1 MDTERNHEI
10 HKEGLWLSV
19 DLFAFYN
26 HGGTMTRTGIESW
39 AFALNYRIYHSFPAW
54 LVEPELPQVKFG
66 FFNISIPKGG
76 IEILKHL
83 YPFNWWKEVRPRGC

>member
-1 MDTERNHEI
+1 
-10 HKEGLWLSV
+10 
-19 DLFAFYN
+19 
-26 HGGTMTRTGIESW
+26 MTRTGIESW

-54 LVEPELPQVKFG
+54 LVEPELPHVKFG